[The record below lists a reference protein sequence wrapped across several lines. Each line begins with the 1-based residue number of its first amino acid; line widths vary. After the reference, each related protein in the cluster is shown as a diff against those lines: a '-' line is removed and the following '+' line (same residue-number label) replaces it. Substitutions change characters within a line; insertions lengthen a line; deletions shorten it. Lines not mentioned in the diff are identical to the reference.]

1 MLLGSLYYAI
11 SWLPY
16 GARAVIT
23 LASSV
28 VVVFIVVKIII
39 LIKDLIANW
48 L

>member
-1 MLLGSLYYAI
+1 MLLGSLFYAI

-23 LASSV
+23 LAGSIV
-28 VVVFIVVKIII
+28 IVFIVVKLIL
-39 LIKDLIANW
+39 LIKDLIFNW